1 MVINV
6 HWAKKFWNGD
16 HVLKDRVCVGPLQGG
31 LTTCRGSREIIRSRR
46 HKIGCYKKRWGRP
59 MSRSQDVFRLTL
71 WWWWSL
77 QNIYPIYLLGKIW
90 ENLMLHIKFED
101 ETYLLLYNGIIYELT
116 YLVLKF
122 LKVCEHYTVNYLE
135 Q

>member
-1 MVINV
+1 
-6 HWAKKFWNGD
+6 
-16 HVLKDRVCVGPLQGG
+16 
-31 LTTCRGSREIIRSRR
+31 
-46 HKIGCYKKRWGRP
+46 
-59 MSRSQDVFRLTL
+59 
-71 WWWWSL
+71 
-77 QNIYPIYLLGKIW
+77 
-90 ENLMLHIKFED
+90 MLHIKFED